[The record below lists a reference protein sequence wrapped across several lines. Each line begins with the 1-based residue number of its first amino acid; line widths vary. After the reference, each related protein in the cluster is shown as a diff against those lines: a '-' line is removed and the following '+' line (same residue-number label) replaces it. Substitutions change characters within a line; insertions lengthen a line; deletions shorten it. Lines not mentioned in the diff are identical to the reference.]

1 MVDYI
6 FSSYLF
12 NCPGFVYKP
21 TRRLDER
28 RTKSKIKNKMS
39 LLKVKNL
46 NISYPTRKET
56 IVASKDVEFTLERG
70 EILGI
75 VGESGSGKST
85 IANAIINLI
94 DPPGEITGGS
104 IKIDKIELRDNE
116 EVIQKIRGKKIGFVF
131 QDPQT
136 SLNPLFKIKD
146 QLIET
151 IQTHLDL
158 DYQEALNRSIQLL
171 EEVGIDNAE
180 KRIEDYPHQFSGGMR
195 QRVVIA
201 LAISCEPDLI
211 IADEP
216 TTALDVSIQ
225 YQILELLKDLT
236 QKRNLGV
243 IIITHDMGVI
253 AETTNKVIVM
263 RYGVI
268 VEQGDTKEL
277 LTNPKSTEARSLVI
291 SVPPTNKKIDR
302 FKLISPDGKEITSDS
317 KNLTKKI
324 IKTWGVRENTNQ
336 KLLELKDVT
345 KIFDDNS
352 MASKFSFGPK
362 KQIVDKVVKA
372 VDTVSFELFE
382 GETLGLVGESGSG
395 KSTIAKIITGLVRPT
410 SGEIFYNNISLYN
423 SKRKYQIDKSRGQIQ
438 MIFQDPYSSLNPRFK
453 VRDIISEPIK
463 LFQKNI
469 NRNELIQNTHDLI
482 DIVGMT
488 RQSLDRYPHEF
499 SGGQRQRI
507 SIARALATRPRLLV
521 CDEPTSALDVSIQ
534 AQILNL
540 LKDIQDELHLTMLFI
555 SHDLPVI
562 RQMCNRIVVLKNGG
576 VCETKE
582 TEDLFNNPEHPYT
595 QELIRL
601 MPKIESIV

>member
-1 MVDYI
+1 M
-6 FSSYLF
+6 
-12 NCPGFVYKP
+12 
-21 TRRLDER
+21 DER
-28 RTKSKIKNKMS
+28 RLKSKIKNKMS
-39 LLKVKNL
+39 LLEVNNL

-94 DPPGEITGGS
+94 DPPGEITDGS
-104 IKIDKIELRDNE
+104 IKIDNSELRDNE

-158 DYQEALNRSIQLL
+158 DYQDALKRSIQLL

-236 QKRNLGV
+236 NKRNLGV

-263 RYGVI
+263 RHGLI

-302 FKLISPDGKEITSDS
+302 FKLISPEGKEITSDS

-336 KLLELKDVT
+336 KLLELTDVT
-345 KIFDDNS
+345 KIFDDKS
-352 MASKFSFGPK
+352 MANNFSFGSK
-362 KQIVDKVVKA
+362 NETANQAIKA
-372 VDTVSFELFE
+372 VDNVSFELFE

-410 SGEIFYNNISLYN
+410 DGEIFYNNLSLYN
-423 SKRKYQIDKSRGQIQ
+423 SKRKYQIDNSRGQIQ

-453 VRDIISEPIK
+453 VRDIIAEPIK
-463 LFQKNI
+463 LFQKKI
-469 NRNELIQNTHDLI
+469 TSSELTQSVHDLI

-507 SIARALATRPRLLV
+507 SIARALATRPRLLI

-562 RQMCNRIVVLKNGG
+562 RQMCNRIIVLKNGMA
-576 VCETKE
+576 CETKE
-582 TEDLFNNPEHPYT
+582 TEDLFNNPEHSYT

-601 MPKIESIV
+601 MPKIESII

>member
-1 MVDYI
+1 
-6 FSSYLF
+6 
-12 NCPGFVYKP
+12 
-21 TRRLDER
+21 
-28 RTKSKIKNKMS
+28 MS
-39 LLKVKNL
+39 FLEVKNL
-46 NISYPTRKET
+46 DISYPTRKET
-56 IVASKDVEFTLERG
+56 IVASKNVEFTLERG

-94 DPPGEITGGS
+94 DPPGEITNGS
-104 IKIDKIELRDNE
+104 IKIDNNELRDNE
-116 EVIQKIRGKKIGFVF
+116 ELIQKIRGKKIGFVF

-136 SLNPLFKIKD
+136 SLNPLFKIKE

-151 IQTHLDL
+151 IQTHLNL
-158 DYQEALNRSIQLL
+158 GYQDALKKSIQLL
-171 EEVGIDNAE
+171 KEVGIDNAE

-236 QKRNLGV
+236 KKRNLGV

-263 RYGVI
+263 RDGLI

-277 LTNPKSTEARSLVI
+277 LTNPKSNEARSLVI

-317 KNLTKKI
+317 KNLTKNI
-324 IKTWGVRENTNQ
+324 IKTWGIRENKNQ
-336 KLLELKDVT
+336 KLLKLTDVT
-345 KIFDDNS
+345 KIFDDRSLAINI
-352 MASKFSFGPK
+352 SFGSK
-362 KQIVDKVVKA
+362 NESTDKVVKA
-372 VDTVSFELFE
+372 VDNVSFELFE

-410 SGEIFYNNISLYN
+410 NGEIFYNNISLYN
-423 SKRKYQIDKSRGQIQ
+423 SNRKYQIDKSRGQIQ

-453 VRDIISEPIK
+453 VRDIISEPIRF
-463 LFQKNI
+463 FQKNI
-469 NRNELIQNTHDLI
+469 SYTEFTQNVYDLI

-507 SIARALATRPRLLV
+507 SIARALATRPRLLI

-582 TEDLFNNPEHPYT
+582 TEELFNNPEHPYT

-601 MPKIESIV
+601 MPKIESII

>member
-1 MVDYI
+1 
-6 FSSYLF
+6 
-12 NCPGFVYKP
+12 
-21 TRRLDER
+21 
-28 RTKSKIKNKMS
+28 MS
-39 LLKVKNL
+39 LLKIKNL

-94 DPPGEITGGS
+94 DPPGEITAGS
-104 IKIDKIELRDNE
+104 IKIDDNELRDNE
-116 EVIQKIRGKKIGFVF
+116 DVIQKIRGKKIGFVF

-158 DYQEALNRSIQLL
+158 DYQDALKRSIQLL

-236 QKRNLGV
+236 KKRNLGV

-277 LTNPKSTEARSLVI
+277 LTNPKSNEARSLVI

-317 KNLTKKI
+317 KNLTRKI
-324 IKTWGVRENTNQ
+324 IKSWGVRENTNQ
-336 KLLELKDVT
+336 KLLELTGVT

-352 MASKFSFGPK
+352 MAGKFSFGSK
-362 KQIVDKVVKA
+362 NETIDKVVKA
-372 VDTVSFELFE
+372 VDDVSFELFE

-410 SGEIFYNNISLYN
+410 GGEIFYNNLSLYN

-469 NRNELIQNTHDLI
+469 SSNELLQNTHDLI

-582 TEDLFNNPEHPYT
+582 TEELFNNPEHPYT

>member
-1 MVDYI
+1 M
-6 FSSYLF
+6 
-12 NCPGFVYKP
+12 
-21 TRRLDER
+21 DER
-28 RTKSKIKNKMS
+28 CLKSKIKKEMS
-39 LLKVKNL
+39 FLEVKNL
-46 NISYPTRKET
+46 DISYPTRKET
-56 IVASKDVEFTLERG
+56 IVASKNVEFTLERG

-94 DPPGEITGGS
+94 DPPGEITNGS
-104 IKIDKIELRDNE
+104 IKIDNNELRDNE
-116 EVIQKIRGKKIGFVF
+116 ELIQKIRGKKIGFVF

-151 IQTHLDL
+151 IQTHLNLGYKD
-158 DYQEALNRSIQLL
+158 ALKKSIQLL
-171 EEVGIDNAE
+171 KEVGIDNAE

-236 QKRNLGV
+236 KKRNLGV

-253 AETTNKVIVM
+253 AETTDKVIVM
-263 RYGVI
+263 RHGLI

-277 LTNPKSTEARSLVI
+277 LKNPKSNEARSLVI

-317 KNLTKKI
+317 KNLTKNI
-324 IKTWGVRENTNQ
+324 IKTWGVRENKNQ
-336 KLLELKDVT
+336 KLLKLTDVT
-345 KIFDDNS
+345 KIFDDKSFAINI
-352 MASKFSFGPK
+352 SFGSK
-362 KQIVDKVVKA
+362 NESTDKVVKA
-372 VDTVSFELFE
+372 VDNVSFELFE

-395 KSTIAKIITGLVRPT
+395 KSTIAKIITGLVRP
-410 SGEIFYNNISLYN
+410 SNGEIFYNNISLYN

-453 VRDIISEPIK
+453 VKDIISEPIK
-463 LFQKNI
+463 LFQKKI
-469 NRNELIQNTHDLI
+469 SSNELTQNVYDLI

-507 SIARALATRPRLLV
+507 SIARALATRPRLLI

-540 LKDIQDELHLTMLFI
+540 LKDIQDELHLAMLFI

-562 RQMCNRIVVLKNGG
+562 RQMCNRIVVLKNGS

-582 TEDLFNNPEHPYT
+582 SEELFNNPEHPYT

-601 MPKIESIV
+601 MPKIESII

>member
-1 MVDYI
+1 
-6 FSSYLF
+6 
-12 NCPGFVYKP
+12 
-21 TRRLDER
+21 
-28 RTKSKIKNKMS
+28 MS
-39 LLKVKNL
+39 FLEVKNL

-85 IANAIINLI
+85 IANAIIDLI
-94 DPPGEITGGS
+94 DPPGEITSGS
-104 IKIDKIELRDNE
+104 IKIDNDELRGNE
-116 EVIQKIRGKKIGFVF
+116 ELIQEIRGKKIGFVF

-151 IQTHLDL
+151 IQTHLNL
-158 DYQEALNRSIQLL
+158 DYKDALKKSIQLL

-225 YQILELLKDLT
+225 HQILELLKDLT
-236 QKRNLGV
+236 KKRNLGV

-253 AETTNKVIVM
+253 AETTDKVIVM
-263 RYGVI
+263 RHGLI

-277 LTNPKSTEARSLVI
+277 LTNPKSNEARSLVI
-291 SVPPTNKKIDR
+291 SVPPTNKKIER

-317 KNLTKKI
+317 KNLTKNI
-324 IKTWGVRENTNQ
+324 IKTWGVRENKNQ
-336 KLLELKDVT
+336 KLLDVVGVT
-345 KIFDDNS
+345 KIFDDQS
-352 MASKFSFGPK
+352 LASNFSFGSK
-362 KQIVDKVVKA
+362 NESTEKVVKA
-372 VDTVSFELFE
+372 VDNVSFELFE

-410 SGEIFYNNISLYN
+410 NGEIFYNNLSLYN
-423 SKRKYQIDKSRGQIQ
+423 SKRKYQIDKSRGQVQ

-453 VRDIISEPIK
+453 VRDIISEPIR

-469 NRNELIQNTHDLI
+469 SSSELTQNLYDLI
-482 DIVGMT
+482 DIVGMS

-507 SIARALATRPRLLV
+507 SIARALATRPRLLI

-534 AQILNL
+534 AQVLNL
-540 LKDIQDELHLTMLFI
+540 LKDIQDELHLAMLFI

-562 RQMCNRIVVLKNGG
+562 RQMCNRIVVLKNGV

-582 TEDLFNNPEHPYT
+582 GEELFNNPEHPYT

-601 MPKIESIV
+601 MPKIESII

>member
-1 MVDYI
+1 
-6 FSSYLF
+6 
-12 NCPGFVYKP
+12 
-21 TRRLDER
+21 
-28 RTKSKIKNKMS
+28 MS
-39 LLKVKNL
+39 LLEIKDL
-46 NISYPTRKET
+46 NISYKTRKET
-56 IVASKDVEFTLERG
+56 IVASSNVNFVLERG

-94 DPPGEITGGS
+94 DPPGEITSGL
-104 IKIDKIELRDNE
+104 IKIDGNELQNKE
-116 EVIQKIRGKKIGFVF
+116 EIIQQIRGKKIGFVF

-151 IQTHLDL
+151 IQTHLNLSYND
-158 DYQEALNRSIQLL
+158 ALRKSINLL
-171 EEVGIDNAE
+171 NEVGIDDAE

-225 YQILELLKDLT
+225 FQILELLKELT
-236 QKRNLGV
+236 KKRNLGV

-263 RYGVI
+263 RHGLI
-268 VEQGDTKEL
+268 VEQGNTKDL

-291 SVPPTNKKIDR
+291 SVPPTNKKIHR
-302 FKLISPDGKEITSDS
+302 FKLISPEGLEITSNS
-317 KNLTKKI
+317 ANLTKSI
-324 IKTWGVRENTNQ
+324 IKTWGMRENSNQ
-336 KLLELKDVT
+336 KLLKLSNIT
-345 KIFDDNS
+345 KIFDDRS
-352 MASKFSFGPK
+352 LTYSKNLND
-362 KQIVDKVVKA
+362 DKLIKA
-372 VDTVSFELFE
+372 VNNVSFELFE

-395 KSTIAKIITGLVRPT
+395 KSTIAKIITGLVKP
-410 SGEIFYNNISLYN
+410 SEGEIEYNSFSLYN
-423 SKRKYQIDKSRGQIQ
+423 QKKKYQIQKSRGQIQ

-453 VRDIISEPIK
+453 VKDIIEEPLK
-463 LFQKNI
+463 FFQKNI
-469 NRNELIQNTHDLI
+469 SKEDLNQSVFDLI

-488 RQSLDRYPHEF
+488 RQSLERYPHEF

-507 SIARALATRPRLLV
+507 SIARALATRPRLLI

-562 RQMCNRIVVLKNGG
+562 RQMCNRIVVLKNGK
-576 VCETKE
+576 VCEINETEALFNKPDHEYTKE
-582 TEDLFNNPEHPYT
+582 
-595 QELIRL
+595 LIKL
-601 MPKIESIV
+601 MPKIESLI